1 MTLAISDTVKIVLST
16 FRKRKLITKT
26 TIPLRNSKLA
36 LVIFLLS
43 VTPFYCFSNIPNS
56 IFKLQ
61 NSAAKH
67 TIGNDPDLDTGGLIS
82 PIALNDDNEG
92 WGVEY

>member
-1 MTLAISDTVKIVLST
+1 LIFKIKRLILLNNPRNPQKMTLAISDTVKIVLST

-61 NSAAKH
+61 KQQQNIQLGM
-67 TIGNDPDLDTGGLIS
+67 TQI
-82 PIALNDDNEG
+82 
-92 WGVEY
+92 